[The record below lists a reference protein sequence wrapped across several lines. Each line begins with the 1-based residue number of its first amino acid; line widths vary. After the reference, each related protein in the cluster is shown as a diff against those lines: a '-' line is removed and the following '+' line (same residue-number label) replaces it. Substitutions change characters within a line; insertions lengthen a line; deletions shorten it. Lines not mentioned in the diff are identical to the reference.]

1 MCLIALNAP
10 GLRARPRCGIF
21 AMPTSFWQEHGHDN
35 HPPQE
40 GASMGDNDN
49 SQSRDKSDDFHVL
62 HKPEP
67 PEDDDEE

>member
-1 MCLIALNAP
+1 
-10 GLRARPRCGIF
+10 
-21 AMPTSFWQEHGHDN
+21 MPTRFWQEHGHDN